1 MLNRRAV
8 LAAAL
13 LPALAP
19 FRSRAAG
26 AQTAGLTTIRVATT
40 PDDASMAVVFGVHLG
55 RFRQAGLD
63 IVISQQTSGAAIA
76 AGIAGGSYDIGKSS
90 LTSVLGAHIRKLPF
104 TFVAPG
110 GVSDPKVPYGHLI
123 VANDGGI
130 ASAKDLNGKT
140 IAVAALGSID
150 PVTIS
155 AWIDANG
162 GDAKTIKF
170 IELPQTES
178 GVAVEAHRIAAAL
191 IIHPQVDAVLAG
203 GKVHVLGEAYAALAP
218 LYLISGWFAMSDWVK
233 ANTVAVQKFARVLEE
248 TAKYANN
255 HHAETAPVLAEW
267 SQIPLPVIQK
277 MTRAVLGTSLSASQ
291 IQPVIDASVKYGVL
305 AHSFPASEVIAAL

>member
-1 MLNRRAV
+1 MPNRRAV

-13 LPALAP
+13 IPALAT
-19 FRSRAAG
+19 FRAQSARA
-26 AQTAGLTTIRVATT
+26 QGLATIRVATT
-40 PDDASMAVVFGVHLG
+40 PDDASMAVVFGQHLG

-63 IVISQQTSGAAIA
+63 VEVSIQTSGAAIA

-90 LTSVLGAHIRKLPF
+90 LTSVLGAHVRGVPF

-110 GVSDPKVPYGHLI
+110 GVSDPRSPYGHLI
-123 VANDGGI
+123 VANDSGI

-140 IAVAALGSID
+140 LAVAALGSLD

-162 GDAKTIKF
+162 GDAKTVKF
-170 IELPQTES
+170 TELPQTES
-178 GVAVEAHRIAAAL
+178 GVAVETHRIAAAL

-218 LYLISGWFAMSDWVK
+218 LYLISGWFAMNDWVK
-233 ANTVAVQKFARVLEE
+233 ANATSVQKFARVLEE
-248 TAKYANN
+248 TAAYANG
-255 HHAETAPVLAEW
+255 HHAETAPVLADF

-277 MTRAVLGTSLSASQ
+277 MTRAVLGTTLSASL

-305 AHSFPASEVIAAL
+305 ARGFPASEVIANYS

>member
-19 FRSRAAG
+19 FRPRPAG

-63 IVISQQTSGAAIA
+63 IVLSQQTSGAAIA

-90 LTSVLGAHIRKLPF
+90 LTSVLAAHIRNVPF

-123 VANDGGI
+123 VANDSAI
-130 ASAKDLNGKT
+130 AAAKDLNGKT
-140 IAVAALGSID
+140 IGVAALGSID

-162 GDAKTIKF
+162 GDAKSIKF
-170 IELPQTES
+170 TELPQTES
-178 GVAVEAHRIAAAL
+178 GVAVETHRIAAAL

-203 GKVHVLGEAYAALAP
+203 GKVHVLGEAYGALAP

-233 ANTVAVQKFARVLEE
+233 ANTGAVQKFVRVLED

-255 HHAETAPVLAEW
+255 HHAETAPVLADW

-277 MTRAVLGTSLSASQ
+277 MTRAVLGTALNAPL
-291 IQPVIDASVKYGVL
+291 IQPVIDASVKYGAL
-305 AHSFPASEVIAAL
+305 ARSFPASEVIAAL

>member
-13 LPALAP
+13 LPALATL
-19 FRSRAAG
+19 RGQAAD
-26 AQTAGLTTIRVATT
+26 AQPAALTTIRVATT
-40 PDDASMAVVFGVHLG
+40 PDDASMAVVFGQHLG
-55 RFRQAGLD
+55 HFRQAGLD
-63 IVISQQTSGAAIA
+63 VVISIQTSGAAIA

-90 LTSVLGAHIRKLPF
+90 LTSVLGAHLRNLPF

-130 ASAKDLNGKT
+130 TSAKDLNGKT
-140 IAVAALGSID
+140 IAVAALGSLD

-155 AWIDANG
+155 AWMDANG

-170 IELPQTES
+170 TELPQTES
-178 GVAVEAHRIAAAL
+178 GVAVETHRIAAAL

-203 GKVHVLGEAYAALAP
+203 GKVHILGEAYAGLAP

-233 ANTVAVQKFARVLEE
+233 ANTVAVQKFVRILEE
-248 TAKYANN
+248 TAKYANA
-255 HHAETAPVLAEW
+255 HHAETAPVLADF
-267 SQIPLPVIQK
+267 SKIPLPVIQK
-277 MTRAVLGTSLSASQ
+277 MTRAVLGTTLNASL

-305 AHSFPASEVIAAL
+305 KQSFAASEVIASL